1 MKDDYPEQDA
11 GRWERYAGGTARK
24 RVTGKDGEEIY
35 QFRTTVPRIP
45 VGDARKAA
53 VAAVAPRR
61 QQTLDDLEFSLGSKQ
76 TMQDALNEL
85 SADEISDMFRAMDKG
100 PGVDVRSGRNK
111 MAHDTMRMKRGVEAG
126 GSVDET
132 GALSFDYGELAGGPN
147 QQMLRAMMRSRD
159 VFRNMGLR
167 RQFPEAVKAAEA
179 QLGEESV
186 GTLW

>member
-1 MKDDYPEQDA
+1 MRDD
-11 GRWERYAGGTARK
+11 WERYAGGTEVRQAK
-24 RVTGKDGEEIY
+24 GESGETIY
-35 QFRTTVPRIP
+35 EFRYRPPRASG
-45 VGDARKAA
+45 GDARKAA

-132 GALSFDYGELAGGPN
+132 GALSFDYGELAGGPARDLIGGSYGRSLGWAARF
-147 QQMLRAMMRSRD
+147 QQ
-159 VFRNMGLR
+159 
-167 RQFPEAVKAAEA
+167 
-179 QLGEESV
+179 EEEEDV

>member
-1 MKDDYPEQDA
+1 MKERDPNVEAQTREA
-11 GRWERYAGGTARK
+11 GVVEGADWMNIMLPQGRGSK
-24 RVTGKDGEEIY
+24 
-35 QFRTTVPRIP
+35 
-45 VGDARKAA
+45 RKAA

-61 QQTLDDLEFSLGSKQ
+61 QQTLDDFEFSLGSKQ

-111 MAHDTMRMKRGVEAG
+111 MAHDILEMKRGIEAG

-132 GALSFDYGELAGGPN
+132 GALFFDYGK
-147 QQMLRAMMRSRD
+147 MLSGRKARALMRSKR
-159 VFRNMGLR
+159 
-167 RQFPEAVKAAEA
+167 
-179 QLGEESV
+179 GEEDV